1 MKLLFDQNLSDSIPF
16 QITDLFPESTHVTA
30 IGLER
35 GEDDSVAKWAI
46 RNDYTIVS
54 KDADFYQRS
63 MVFGY
68 PSKSVWLRVGDC
80 STDVVVDLLRSQSGV
95 ITEFGGSA
103 AESVLILDKLGS

>member
-1 MKLLFDQNLSDSIPF
+1 MKLLFDQNLSDRIPF
-16 QITDLFPESTHVTA
+16 RIADLFPESTHVKA

-35 GEDDSVAKWAI
+35 GEDDSVAQWAI

-63 MVFGY
+63 MAFGY
-68 PSKSVWLRVGDC
+68 PPKFVWLRVGNC

-95 ITEFGGSA
+95 ITEFGAGA
-103 AESVLILDKLGS
+103 DESVLILGRLVL